1 MSRWVR
7 TKGKER
13 QPSRVIALMGNP
25 NVGKS
30 TLFNRLTGLQQHT
43 GNWPGKTVEVARG
56 RCTLGG
62 RNWELVDLPGTYAL
76 LAHSPEEEVA
86 RAFLAEGQADALVVV
101 CDATSL
107 ERNLNLA
114 LQAME
119 LTDRVVICVNLMD
132 EAQHKGVRV
141 DIDALSRELGVPVV
155 GAAARQ
161 GKGLA
166 QLLAALDGVLAQPP
180 SRQGQGSYKLPDP
193 NAAYAR
199 ASQIAAKCIKGTGQA
214 AWEKQLRMDRVLTG
228 RKAGIPLMLAL
239 LATALWITIAGANA
253 PSALLMEGLLWLQD
267 QLGSLLLGLGAPA
280 WLHGALVLGAFRV
293 LAWVVAVML
302 PPMAIFFPLFTLL
315 EDVGYLPRVAFNL
328 DRCFC
333 RCHACGKQALTMCM
347 GLGCNAA
354 GVTGCRIIDSP
365 RERLIAILTNS
376 FVPCNGRFPTMISLI
391 AMFFVGTGD
400 GWGRSLLGALL
411 LTGVVVLGVGCTL
424 LVSWLLSKTLLR
436 GVPSSFTL
444 EMPPFRPPQVGQV
457 LLRSILDRTLF
468 VLGRAAAVAAPAG
481 LVIWCLANITLGDA
495 TLLAHLSGFL
505 DPVGRFMGLDG
516 VILLAFILG
525 LPANEIVMPI
535 IIMAYLQA
543 GTIVEMESLGALRQL
558 FIANG
563 WTATTALCTLLFS
576 LLHWPCSTT
585 LWTIRKE
592 AGGWKWAALAAALPT
607 ALGVCLCAS
616 IAALSRALGWA

>member
-7 TKGKER
+7 TKGKEG

-347 GLGCNAA
+347 
-354 GVTGCRIIDSP
+354 VHSRM
-365 RERLIAILTNS
+365 R
-376 FVPCNGRFPTMISLI
+376 
-391 AMFFVGTGD
+391 
-400 GWGRSLLGALL
+400 
-411 LTGVVVLGVGCTL
+411 
-424 LVSWLLSKTLLR
+424 
-436 GVPSSFTL
+436 
-444 EMPPFRPPQVGQV
+444 
-457 LLRSILDRTLF
+457 
-468 VLGRAAAVAAPAG
+468 
-481 LVIWCLANITLGDA
+481 
-495 TLLAHLSGFL
+495 
-505 DPVGRFMGLDG
+505 
-516 VILLAFILG
+516 
-525 LPANEIVMPI
+525 
-535 IIMAYLQA
+535 
-543 GTIVEMESLGALRQL
+543 RQ
-558 FIANG
+558 G
-563 WTATTALCTLLFS
+563 KSC
-576 LLHWPCSTT
+576 
-585 LWTIRKE
+585 
-592 AGGWKWAALAAALPT
+592 
-607 ALGVCLCAS
+607 
-616 IAALSRALGWA
+616 

>member
-1 MSRWVR
+1 MSKGAG
-7 TKGKER
+7 TKGKTG
-13 QPSRVIALMGNP
+13 QPTQVVALMGNP

-56 RCTLGG
+56 RCTIGG

-76 LAHSPEEEVA
+76 LSHSPEEEVA
-86 RAFLAEGQADALVVV
+86 RAFVAGGEADALVVV

-141 DIDALSRELGVPVV
+141 DIDALSQELGVPVV

-161 GKGLA
+161 GKGLH
-166 QLLAALDGVLAQPP
+166 QLLAALDGVLAQPAAAQETGGYQP
-180 SRQGQGSYKLPDP
+180 RDP
-193 NAAYAR
+193 AEAYAR
-199 ASQIAAKCIKGTGQA
+199 ASQIAAKCIQGTGKA
-214 AWEKQLRMDRVLTG
+214 AWEKQLRLDRVLTS

-253 PSALLMEGLLWLQD
+253 PSALLMEALLWLQD
-267 QLGSLLLGLGAPA
+267 QLGSLLLSMGAPA

-347 GLGCNAA
+347 
-354 GVTGCRIIDSP
+354 VHSR
-365 RERLIAILTNS
+365 
-376 FVPCNGRFPTMISLI
+376 M
-391 AMFFVGTGD
+391 
-400 GWGRSLLGALL
+400 
-411 LTGVVVLGVGCTL
+411 
-424 LVSWLLSKTLLR
+424 
-436 GVPSSFTL
+436 
-444 EMPPFRPPQVGQV
+444 Q
-457 LLRSILDRTLF
+457 
-468 VLGRAAAVAAPAG
+468 
-481 LVIWCLANITLGDA
+481 
-495 TLLAHLSGFL
+495 
-505 DPVGRFMGLDG
+505 
-516 VILLAFILG
+516 
-525 LPANEIVMPI
+525 
-535 IIMAYLQA
+535 
-543 GTIVEMESLGALRQL
+543 RQ
-558 FIANG
+558 G
-563 WTATTALCTLLFS
+563 KSC
-576 LLHWPCSTT
+576 
-585 LWTIRKE
+585 
-592 AGGWKWAALAAALPT
+592 
-607 ALGVCLCAS
+607 
-616 IAALSRALGWA
+616 